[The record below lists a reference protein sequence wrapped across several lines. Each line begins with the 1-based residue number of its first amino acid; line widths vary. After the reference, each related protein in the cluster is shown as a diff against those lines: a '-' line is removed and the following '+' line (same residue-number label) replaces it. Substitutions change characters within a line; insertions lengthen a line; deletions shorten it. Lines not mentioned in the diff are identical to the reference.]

1 MAVRT
6 AQDRIYARRWWTLGV
21 LCLSLVLIGLDATV
35 LNVALPT
42 IQRTFDASA
51 SDLQWMVDAYVLVFA
66 GLLLTMGALGDR
78 FGRARALQVGLIVFT
93 ISSLGAT
100 FATEV
105 SHLIVA
111 RIAMG
116 VGGALIMP
124 STLSIIANVFPPAE
138 RARAITIWAGVSG
151 LGVGLGPLIGGLLIE
166 NFEWSAVFLINVPVA
181 LLALALGIVF
191 VPESRDPSGARLD
204 LPGAV
209 LSIGAVSALVYAI
222 IEAPAAG
229 WTDPGILGLFAA
241 SIVLGIAFA
250 WRELHTTEPML
261 DLSLFRNA
269 RFTAGAGGIALTF
282 FAMFGMI
289 FGLTQYLQF
298 VLGKSALEAGTLM
311 VSLAIGIPLGARIS
325 LKAVEHAGTNRVMA
339 GGLVLVAAILLT
351 LTQWTPTTETWVVS
365 GTLFF
370 LAIGMANVMAPGTGA
385 VMGAVP
391 EAKAGVGSA
400 MNDLMRQLG
409 GALGVAVIG
418 SVINTVYRDRMMGV
432 VAGLPAQAADAAG
445 DSVGAAVAIG
455 TRLGGPAGDALSAAA
470 RTSFVEALGPAAV
483 VAAVIALVTAALVLR
498 LMPARGS
505 FEPVG
510 DTGRP
515 SDRGVPAATGSGL
528 GQ

>member
-1 MAVRT
+1 MKMAVVP
-6 AQDRIYARRWWTLGV
+6 AHDRVYARRWWTLGV

-42 IQRTFDASA
+42 IQGTFDASA
-51 SDLQWMVDAYVLVFA
+51 ADLQWMVDAYVLVFA

-78 FGRARALQVGLIVFT
+78 FGRARALQVGLVVFT
-93 ISSLGAT
+93 ISSIGAT
-100 FATEV
+100 LATEV

-111 RIAMG
+111 RVAMG

-124 STLSIIANVFPPAE
+124 STLSVIANVFPPAE
-138 RARAITIWAGVSG
+138 RAKAITIWAGVSG

-166 NFEWSAVFLINVPVA
+166 NFEWSAVFLVNVPVA
-181 LLALALGIVF
+181 IVALALGVFF

-229 WTDPGILGLFAA
+229 WTDPGILGFFAA
-241 SIVLGIAFA
+241 AVVLGIAFA
-250 WRELHTTEPML
+250 WRELRTPEPML

-311 VSLAIGIPLGARIS
+311 VSLAIGIPFGARIS

-339 GGLVLVAAILLT
+339 GGLVLVASILLT
-351 LTQWTPTTETWVVS
+351 LTQWTPTTETWLVS

-418 SVINTVYRDRMMGV
+418 SVINTVYRDRMADA
-432 VAGLPAQAADAAG
+432 VAGLPAGAAEAAR

-455 TRLGGPAGDALSAAA
+455 TRLGGPAGDALAAAA

-483 VAAVIALVTAALVLR
+483 VAAVIALVTAALVLL
-498 LMPARGS
+498 LMPARGT
-505 FEPVG
+505 FAPVEV
-510 DTGRP
+510 P
-515 SDRGVPAATGSGL
+515 AVPAAQPESL
-528 GQ
+528 G